1 MCQKPQKTHPPFYVF
16 LGSRSNYN
24 KYDIIDMKV
33 RIFYK

>member
-24 KYDIIDMKV
+24 KYDIIEGKV